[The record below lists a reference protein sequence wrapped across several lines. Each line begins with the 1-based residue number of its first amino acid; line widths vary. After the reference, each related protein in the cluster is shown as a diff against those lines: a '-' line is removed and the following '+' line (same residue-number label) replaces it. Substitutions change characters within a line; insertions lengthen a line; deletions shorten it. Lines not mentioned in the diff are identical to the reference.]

1 MSDQSLWAQ
10 SPLAVSQAMMRYQ
23 SSRLNVL
30 NTLER
35 QSAEKKPKQSSPKGD
50 DAVSITISD
59 AAQAKM
65 AETPA

>member
-30 NTLER
+30 STLER
-35 QSAEKKPKQSSPKGD
+35 QSAEKKPKPNSPKSD
-50 DAVSITISD
+50 DAVSITISA

-65 AETPA
+65 AEAPS